1 MVTAGYGKVGMQYR
15 RFGHLDFEVS
25 ALGFGC
31 MRLPTTGKPEQI
43 DEPAAV
49 EMIRWAIDHGVNY
62 IDTAYPYHGGN
73 SERVIGKALDGGYRD
88 KVALATKMPIW
99 LVEKADDF
107 DRFFDEQCERLRTE
121 RIDFYLLHNLQ
132 APTWPKIRDLGAI
145 AWLEK
150 ARADGRIG
158 PVGFS
163 FHDRTDVL
171 KEILDYYSGWS
182 LCQIQYN
189 FVNEDVQ
196 AGTRGLEYAAGKG
209 LAVVIME
216 PLFGGTLAA
225 PPEAV
230 QRVWDTAPGSP
241 SPVDMALK
249 WLWNK
254 PEVSVVLSGMGT
266 LQQVKEN
273 VASAGASGVGTMT
286 QAELQLIARARDAYG
301 ALNPIPCTQCGY
313 CMPCP
318 NGVAIP
324 DNFQLYNNAVVF
336 KGSSRQLNRNLY
348 NDMPAGKRA
357 EACIQC
363 GECEEKCP
371 QKIAIGEWMPRVH
384 EALAKK

>member
-1 MVTAGYGKVGMQYR
+1 MRYR
-15 RFGHLDFEVS
+15 RFGQLDFEVS

-31 MRLPTTGKPEQI
+31 MRLPTTGKPDKI

-62 IDTAYPYHGGN
+62 IDSAYVYHGGN
-73 SERVIGKALDGGYRD
+73 SERLVGVALEDGYRD

-99 LVEKADDF
+99 MVEKADDF
-107 DRFFDEQCERLRTE
+107 DRFFDEQCERLATE
-121 RIDFYLLHNLQ
+121 RIDFYLLHNLH
-132 APTWPKIRDLGAI
+132 APTWPKMRDLGALE
-145 AWLEK
+145 WLDK
-150 ARADGRIG
+150 VRASGRIG
-158 PVGFS
+158 EIGFS
-163 FHDRTDVL
+163 FHDRFDVL
-171 KEILDYYSGWS
+171 KDIIDSSDLWS
-182 LCQIQYN
+182 FCQIQYN

-230 QRVWDTAPGSP
+230 QKIWDDAPGRP

-273 VASAGASGVGTMT
+273 VASAGASGAGTMT
-286 QAELQLIARARDAYG
+286 QDELDLVARVAEAYK
-301 ALNPIPCTQCGY
+301 ALDPIPCTQCGY

-324 DNFQLYNNAVVF
+324 DNFQLYNNSLVF
-336 KGSSRQLNRNLY
+336 KGNTRGLNRNLY
-348 NDMPAGKRA
+348 NDMPAGERA

-371 QKIAIGEWMPRVH
+371 QKIAIGQWMPRVH
-384 EALAKK
+384 EAFAKK

>member
-1 MVTAGYGKVGMQYR
+1 MQYR

-31 MRLPTTGKPEQI
+31 MRLPTTGKPGKI

-49 EMIRWAIDHGVNY
+49 EMIRWAVDHGVNY

-73 SERVIGKALDGGYRD
+73 SERLLGAALEDGYRD

-99 LVEKADDF
+99 MVEKADDF

-163 FHDRTDVL
+163 FHDRADVL

-225 PPEAV
+225 PPE
-230 QRVWDTAPGSP
+230 
-241 SPVDMALK
+241 
-249 WLWNK
+249 
-254 PEVSVVLSGMGT
+254 
-266 LQQVKEN
+266 
-273 VASAGASGVGTMT
+273 
-286 QAELQLIARARDAYG
+286 
-301 ALNPIPCTQCGY
+301 
-313 CMPCP
+313 
-318 NGVAIP
+318 
-324 DNFQLYNNAVVF
+324 
-336 KGSSRQLNRNLY
+336 
-348 NDMPAGKRA
+348 PA
-357 EACIQC
+357 
-363 GECEEKCP
+363 
-371 QKIAIGEWMPRVH
+371 
-384 EALAKK
+384 

>member
-1 MVTAGYGKVGMQYR
+1 MQYR
-15 RFGHLDFEVS
+15 RFGQVDFEVS

-31 MRLPTTGKPEQI
+31 MRLPTTGKSGKI
-43 DEPAAV
+43 DEPAAI
-49 EMIRWAIDHGVNY
+49 EMIRWAVDHGVNY

-73 SERVIGKALDGGYRD
+73 SERLVGAALEDGYRD
-88 KVALATKMPIW
+88 KVAVATKMPIW
-99 LVEKADDF
+99 LVERKDDF
-107 DRFFDEQCERLRTE
+107 DRFFDEQCERLATD

-132 APTWPKIRDLGAI
+132 APTWPRIRDLGAI

-163 FHDRTDVL
+163 FHDRTDVF
-171 KEILDYYSGWS
+171 KEILDYYDGWS

-196 AGTRGLEYAAGKG
+196 AGTPGLEYAAAKG

-225 PPEAV
+225 PPEPV
-230 QRVWDTAPGSP
+230 QKIWDTAPGRP
-241 SPVDMALK
+241 GPVDMALR

-254 PEVSVVLSGMGT
+254 PEVSVVLSGMT
-266 LQQVKEN
+266 ALEHVKQN
-273 VASAGASGVGTMT
+273 VASACASGVGTMT
-286 QAELQLIARARDAYG
+286 QDELDLVARVAEAYKV
-301 ALNPIPCTQCGY
+301 LDPIPCTGCGY

-318 NGVAIP
+318 NGVDIP
-324 DNFQLYNNAVVF
+324 RNLQLYNNARVF
-336 KGSSRQLNRNLY
+336 EGNTKGLNKNLY

-371 QKIAIGEWMPRVH
+371 QKIAIREWMPRVH
-384 EALAKK
+384 EAFAKKP

>member
-1 MVTAGYGKVGMQYR
+1 MQYR

-31 MRLPTTGKPEQI
+31 MRLPTTGKPGKI

-49 EMIRWAIDHGVNY
+49 EMIRWAVDHGVNY

-73 SERVIGKALDGGYRD
+73 SERLLGAALEDGYRD

-99 LVEKADDF
+99 MVEKADDF

-163 FHDRTDVL
+163 FHDRADVL

-196 AGTRGLEYAAGKG
+196 AGTPGLEYAAGKG

-225 PPEAV
+225 PPEPV
-230 QRVWDTAPGSP
+230 QKIWDEAPGRP
-241 SPVDMALK
+241 SPVDMALR

-254 PEVSVVLSGMGT
+254 PEVSVVLSGMTT
-266 LQQVKEN
+266 LEHVKQN
-273 VASAGASGVGTMT
+273 VASACASGVGTMT
-286 QAELQLIARARDAYG
+286 EAELQLIARARDAYG
-301 ALNPIPCTQCGY
+301 ALNPIPCTGCGY

>member
-1 MVTAGYGKVGMQYR
+1 MQYR

-73 SERVIGKALDGGYRD
+73 SERLVGVALEDGYRN

-99 LVEKADDF
+99 MVEKADDF
-107 DRFFDEQCERLRTE
+107 DRFFDEQCERLATE
-121 RIDFYLLHNLQ
+121 RIDFYLLHSLQ
-132 APTWPKIRDLGAI
+132 APTWPKMRDLGALE
-145 AWLEK
+145 WLDK
-150 ARADGRIG
+150 VRAAGRVGEI
-158 PVGFS
+158 GFS
-163 FHDRTDVL
+163 FHDAFEVL
-171 KEILDYYSGWS
+171 KDIIDSSDLWS
-182 LCQIQYN
+182 FCQIQYN

-216 PLFGGTLAA
+216 PLFGGTLAN
-225 PPEAV
+225 PPEPV
-230 QRVWDTAPGSP
+230 RKVWDEAPGSP
-241 SPVDMALK
+241 SPVDVALR

-286 QAELQLIARARDAYG
+286 EAELQLIARARDAYG
-301 ALNPIPCTQCGY
+301 ALNPIPCTGCGY

-318 NGVAIP
+318 SGVDIP
-324 DNFQLYNNAVVF
+324 RNLQLYNNSLVF
-336 KGSSRQLNRNLY
+336 KGNTKGLNRNLY

-357 EACIQC
+357 EACTQC

-371 QKIAIGEWMPRVH
+371 QKIPIRQWLPRVH
-384 EALAKK
+384 EAFVKK

>member
-1 MVTAGYGKVGMQYR
+1 MRYR

-31 MRLPTTGKPEQI
+31 MRLPTTGKPGKI

-73 SERVIGKALDGGYRD
+73 SERLLGAALEDGYRD

-99 LVEKADDF
+99 MVEKADDF

-163 FHDRTDVL
+163 FHDRADVL

-196 AGTRGLEYAAGKG
+196 AGTPGLEYAAGKG

-225 PPEAV
+225 PPEPV
-230 QRVWDTAPGSP
+230 QKIWDEAPGRP
-241 SPVDMALK
+241 SPVDMALR

-254 PEVSVVLSGMGT
+254 PEVSVVLSGMTT
-266 LQQVKEN
+266 LEHVKQN
-273 VASAGASGVGTMT
+273 VASASASGVGSMT

-301 ALNPIPCTQCGY
+301 ALNPIPCTGCGY
-313 CMPCP
+313 CVPCP

-384 EALAKK
+384 EALARK

>member
-1 MVTAGYGKVGMQYR
+1 MQYR

-31 MRLPTTGKPEQI
+31 MRLPTTGKPGKI

-73 SERVIGKALDGGYRD
+73 SERLLGAALEDGYRD

-99 LVEKADDF
+99 LVEKPDDF

-163 FHDRTDVL
+163 FHDRADVL

-216 PLFGGTLAA
+216 PLFGGTLAS
-225 PPEAV
+225 PPEPV
-230 QRVWDTAPGSP
+230 QRIWDTAPGRP
-241 SPVDMALK
+241 SPVDMALR

-254 PEVSVVLSGMGT
+254 PEVSVVLSGMTT
-266 LQQVKEN
+266 LEHVKQN
-273 VASAGASGVGTMT
+273 VASACASGVGTMT

-301 ALNPIPCTQCGY
+301 ALNPIPCTGCGY